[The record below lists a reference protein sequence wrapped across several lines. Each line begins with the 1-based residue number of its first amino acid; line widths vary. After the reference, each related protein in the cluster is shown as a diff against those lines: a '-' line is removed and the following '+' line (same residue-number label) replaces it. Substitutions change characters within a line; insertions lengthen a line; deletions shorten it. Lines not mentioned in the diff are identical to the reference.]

1 MFYVV
6 VIAVVLFALY
16 LIFKDDHDRSYNQ
29 TKYNKKEKSAPQP
42 PVVQKPVRE
51 VMPVTQEQKVVPPRE
66 EPPVEEPTEE
76 EPQEEE
82 PQEEE
87 LDLSFLDTLD
97 YYEFL
102 DENTETFDI
111 DEVQDFCNLYDA
123 GTIVGVVKPETWSL
137 IPRPGAKAI
146 FDHEGGRLGFIPS
159 TQLKWFNEFNQQ
171 EVVCPFVGRIDID
184 ENGCLVGEIK
194 AIIPTSREFVE
205 KEIREGL

>member
-42 PVVQKPVRE
+42 PVVQKPVQE
-51 VMPVTQEQKVVPPRE
+51 VKPVTQEQKVVPPRE
-66 EPPVEEPTEE
+66 EPPVEEPT
-76 EPQEEE
+76 EEE

-184 ENGCLVGEIK
+184 ENGGLVGEIK

>member
-1 MFYVV
+1 M
-6 VIAVVLFALY
+6 
-16 LIFKDDHDRSYNQ
+16 
-29 TKYNKKEKSAPQP
+29 NKANLNSFLNFDSATNN
-42 PVVQKPVRE
+42 V
-51 VMPVTQEQKVVPPRE
+51 
-66 EPPVEEPTEE
+66 
-76 EPQEEE
+76 EE

-184 ENGCLVGEIK
+184 ENGGLVGEIK

-205 KEIREGL
+205 KEIREGLQ

>member
-42 PVVQKPVRE
+42 PVVQKPVQE
-51 VMPVTQEQKVVPPRE
+51 FKPVTQEQKVVPPRE
-66 EPPVEEPTEE
+66 EPPVEEPT
-76 EPQEEE
+76 EEE

-184 ENGCLVGEIK
+184 ENGGLVGEIK

-205 KEIREGL
+205 KEIRAGL

>member
-1 MFYVV
+1 MFYIV

-29 TKYNKKEKSAPQP
+29 AKYNKKEKSAPQP
-42 PVVQKPVRE
+42 PVVQKPD
-51 VMPVTQEQKVVPPRE
+51 
-66 EPPVEEPTEE
+66 PVEELE
-76 EPQEEE
+76 EPVKEELI
-82 PQEEE
+82 EEE

-159 TQLKWFNEFNQQ
+159 TQLKWYNEFNQQ

-184 ENGCLVGEIK
+184 RNGGLVGEIK

-205 KEIREGL
+205 KEIRAGLQ

>member
-42 PVVQKPVRE
+42 PVVQKPVQE
-51 VMPVTQEQKVVPPRE
+51 VKPVTQEQKVVPPRE
-66 EPPVEEPTEE
+66 EPPVEEPT
-76 EPQEEE
+76 EEE

-184 ENGCLVGEIK
+184 ENGGLVGEIK

-205 KEIREGL
+205 KEIRTGL

>member
-42 PVVQKPVRE
+42 PVVQKPVQE
-51 VMPVTQEQKVVPPRE
+51 VKPVTQEQKVVPPRE
-66 EPPVEEPTEE
+66 EPPVEEST
-76 EPQEEE
+76 EEE

-184 ENGCLVGEIK
+184 ENGGLVGEIK

-205 KEIREGL
+205 KEIREGLQ

>member
-42 PVVQKPVRE
+42 PVVQKPVQE
-51 VMPVTQEQKVVPPRE
+51 VKPVTQEQKVVPPRE
-66 EPPVEEPTEE
+66 EPPVEEPT
-76 EPQEEE
+76 EEE

-171 EVVCPFVGRIDID
+171 EVVCPFVGRVDID
-184 ENGCLVGEIK
+184 ENGGLVGEIK

-205 KEIREGL
+205 KEIRAGL

>member
-29 TKYNKKEKSAPQP
+29 TKYNKKEKSAPQL
-42 PVVQKPVRE
+42 PVVQKPVQE
-51 VMPVTQEQKVVPPRE
+51 VKPVTQEQKVVPPRE
-66 EPPVEEPTEE
+66 EPPVEEPT
-76 EPQEEE
+76 EEE

-146 FDHEGGRLGFIPS
+146 FDHEGGRLGFIPP

-184 ENGCLVGEIK
+184 ENGGLVGEIK

-205 KEIREGL
+205 KEIRAGL

>member
-42 PVVQKPVRE
+42 PVVQKPVQE
-51 VMPVTQEQKVVPPRE
+51 VKPVTQEQKVVPPRE
-66 EPPVEEPTEE
+66 EPPVEEPT
-76 EPQEEE
+76 EEE

-184 ENGCLVGEIK
+184 ENGGLVGEIK

-205 KEIREGL
+205 KEIRAGL

>member
-42 PVVQKPVRE
+42 PVVQKPVQE
-51 VMPVTQEQKVVPPRE
+51 VKPVTQEQKVVPPRE
-66 EPPVEEPTEE
+66 EPPVEEPT
-76 EPQEEE
+76 EEE

-184 ENGCLVGEIK
+184 RNGGLVGEIK

-205 KEIREGL
+205 KEIRDGL